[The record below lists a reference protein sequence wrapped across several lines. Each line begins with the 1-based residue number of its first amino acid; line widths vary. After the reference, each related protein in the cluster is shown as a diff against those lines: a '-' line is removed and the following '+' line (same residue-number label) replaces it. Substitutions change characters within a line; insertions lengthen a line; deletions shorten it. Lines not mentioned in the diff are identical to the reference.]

1 MDLPIAALAAGA
13 AGWRDAHEAVR
24 SGHLVLPAEVEGPE
38 GPIHAHAAARARDY
52 AREHATALELT
63 PRESV
68 VLWRTYLYAYLRG
81 ALDAAGYSL
90 TADPGGAG

>member
-13 AGWRDAHEAVR
+13 AGWRDAHEAVH
-24 SGHLVLPAEVEGPE
+24 SGRLVVPAEVEGPE
-38 GPIHAHAAARARDY
+38 GPIHAHAAARARGY
-52 AREHATALELT
+52 AREHAAALELT

-81 ALDAAGYSL
+81 VLDAAGHPL
-90 TADPGGAG
+90 TAELG

>member
-1 MDLPIAALAAGA
+1 MDLPIAALAAGG

-24 SGHLVLPAEVEGPE
+24 SGRLAVPAEVEGPE
-38 GPIHAHAAARARDY
+38 GPIHAYAAERARDY
-52 AREHATALELT
+52 ARVHATALELT

-81 ALDAAGYSL
+81 ALDAANES
-90 TADPGGAG
+90 PSRPIQ